1 MSSKIL
7 LLFLATFLCK
17 SILGF
22 EIIKVF
28 HFDPIY
34 GSLDADAN
42 VVRFVIDPT
51 LDLSLGFSFC
61 LRANFAILNKKCL
74 FKVADNL
81 HLILQDFENGNG
93 ELFFNKI
100 YADFEKDS
108 DELVLTINIF
118 SRSITKIKQLLGGIQ
133 ILRDTFY
140 GLFRPTPSH
149 YVTFGLSSPLLCDV
163 TEAFI
168 NLY

>member
-22 EIIKVF
+22 EIIKVLR
-28 HFDPIY
+28 FDPIY
-34 GSLDADAN
+34 GSLDGDAN

-100 YADFEKDS
+100 YADFEKDL
-108 DELVLTINIF
+108 DELVSAINIF
-118 SRSITKIKQLLGGIQ
+118 RCSII
-133 ILRDTFY
+133 
-140 GLFRPTPSH
+140 
-149 YVTFGLSSPLLCDV
+149 
-163 TEAFI
+163 
-168 NLY
+168 